1 MFLPAHLSMP
11 VSSAISWVNL
21 RFELYVVASVSGLGL
36 LDCKF
41 QNVPMYNAQPEKIGI
56 NSLDSK
62 AITDNSFSSICEI
75 RALHGIPQCRMGIK
89 KKGSDFLKNSQGLHD
104 LVIRSQIFKAI
115 LHLSLFPYASQQPTA
130 AQQFQCSQHLH
141 KLGARNCNG
150 FHLESDFLGDGNK
163 RCSPQKSLGAS
174 GLAT

>member
-1 MFLPAHLSMP
+1 M
-11 VSSAISWVNL
+11 
-21 RFELYVVASVSGLGL
+21 ASVSGLGL

-41 QNVPMYNAQPEKIGI
+41 QNVPMCNVQPEKIGI

-115 LHLSLFPYASQQPTA
+115 LHLSLFPYTSQQPTA
-130 AQQFQCSQHLH
+130 AQQFHRSQHLH
-141 KLGARNCNG
+141 KLGTRNCNG
-150 FHLESDFLGDGNK
+150 FHLESDFLAGREKKMEPSKKPRGFRTCNIN
-163 RCSPQKSLGAS
+163 GA
-174 GLAT
+174 TTY

>member
-41 QNVPMYNAQPEKIGI
+41 QNVPMYNVQPEKIGI

-75 RALHGIPQCRMGIK
+75 WALHGIPQCRMGIK
-89 KKGSDFLKNSQGLHD
+89 KKDRTSSKTAKAFMTWWSDLKSSKPFCTCHCFPIRLNSQQRLNSS
-104 LVIRSQIFKAI
+104 IA
-115 LHLSLFPYASQQPTA
+115 LSTFTSSERGTATDSTWNPT
-130 AQQFQCSQHLH
+130 FWRDW
-141 KLGARNCNG
+141 K
-150 FHLESDFLGDGNK
+150 K